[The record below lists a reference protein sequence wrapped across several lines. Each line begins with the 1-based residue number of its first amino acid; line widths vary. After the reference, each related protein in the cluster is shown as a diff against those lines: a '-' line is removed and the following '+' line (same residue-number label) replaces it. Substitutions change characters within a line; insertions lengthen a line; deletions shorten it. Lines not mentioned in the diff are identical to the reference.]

1 MYKDPCIHKDPCKK
15 INFSEFLGANC
26 LRDLQKQ
33 QMFLGKGVEIFNK
46 FTGETPIPKR
56 DFKATLLKPRF
67 GMGFLL

>member
-33 QMFLGKGVEIFNK
+33 QMFLGKGVLEIYNK
-46 FTGETPIPKR
+46 FTGEH
-56 DFKATLLKPRF
+56 L
-67 GMGFLL
+67 